1 MNTAQPAGTAEAAA
15 SGFRVAESADRAF
28 FGHPRG
34 LSTLFFTEMWERFS
48 YYGMRAFL
56 IFYMTAAATSGGMG
70 LDTATAAAIYGT
82 YTAMVYLLSVPGGWL
97 ADRVLGQQ
105 KSVLY
110 GGMGIALGHFS
121 LAMPSPGFF
130 YLGLTLIVLG
140 TGLLKPNISVIVGQ
154 LYGAKDARRDA
165 GFSIFY
171 MGINLGAFLGP
182 LIAGF
187 LAQDERFR
195 AAIAGWGMNPNDA
208 WHFGFGAA
216 GVGMTLGLVQYLLSR
231 RHLGE
236 AGLRPGGA
244 STPELASRYRRQ
256 AITWVSVGLGL
267 LIIVGLLAATGA
279 VTIAP
284 TTVRD
289 VAGYSLTLITVVFFA
304 NLFMDRSWTPDER
317 SRLWVIF
324 VFFACA
330 AVFWAVFEQ
339 AGSTLSLFADRN
351 TSRQM
356 AGSPFPASWF
366 QSLNAIFIVTFAP
379 VFAWLWMTL
388 GNRQPSA
395 PTKFAIG
402 LIGVGLSFV
411 ILVPP
416 ARAAIGGSLVSPL
429 WLVVVYLVQTY
440 SELCLSP
447 VGLSSMTKLAPARIQ
462 GSMMGVWF
470 LGASVGN
477 FLAGQTATFYESLPL
492 ATLFG
497 SVSIMP
503 IAAGLVMLL
512 MREKFTTMM
521 GAVR

>member
-1 MNTAQPAGTAEAAA
+1 MNTAQPGSAAA
-15 SGFRVAESADRAF
+15 TGFPVAASEDRAF

-110 GGMGIALGHFS
+110 GGIGIALGHFA
-121 LAMPSPGFF
+121 LAVPSPGFF

-154 LYGAKDARRDA
+154 LYGAKDPRRDA

-195 AAIAGWGMNPNDA
+195 AIIAGWGLNPNDA

-216 GVGMTLGLVQYLLSR
+216 GIGMTLGLVQYLAAG
-231 RHLGE
+231 RHLGT

-244 STPELASRYRRQ
+244 STPELAARFKRQ
-256 AITWVSVGLGL
+256 AITWVGVGLGL
-267 LIIVGLLAATGA
+267 LVVVGLLAATG
-279 VTIAP
+279 TIAISP
-284 TTVRD
+284 TFVRD
-289 VAGYSLTLITVVFFA
+289 IAGYSLTIITVLFFA
-304 NLFMDRSWTPDER
+304 NLFRDRSWTPDER

-339 AGSTLSLFADRN
+339 AGSTLSLFADRS
-351 TSRQM
+351 TERQIG
-356 AGSPFPASWF
+356 GSPFPASWF
-366 QSLNAIFIVTFAP
+366 QSLNAVFIVTFAP

-388 GNRQPSA
+388 GDRQPSA

-402 LIGVGLSFV
+402 LIGVGISFI

-416 ARAAIGGSLVSPL
+416 ARAALGGTLASPL
-429 WLVVVYLVQTY
+429 WLVLVYLVQTY

-477 FLAGQTATFYESLPL
+477 FLAGQTATFYESMPL

-497 SVSIMP
+497 AVSVMP
-503 IAAGLVMLL
+503 IVAGIVMLL
-512 MREKFTTMM
+512 MRRRFTAMM
-521 GAVR
+521 GSVR